1 MDTKKVKWFL
11 IFTFTSSYI
20 LQIIAGENEARGL
33 GPLIM
38 FTPLISCFLVGAD
51 VNEMGWIPKIEG
63 NIKPILIAWL
73 SPVVLDIAGAVLFF
87 VVFPDSFDGTAESWA
102 INYPEEYQMIIEE
115 YGSFGSY
122 VLEQIIKMIMGAF
135 IGMITAIGEEA
146 GWRGF
151 LYPQLKKGFGKIK
164 ALIIGGIIWS
174 FFHFVIIVFYGFNY
188 GLEYIGA
195 PVMGMLVFAVFCIAD
210 GIIADYVYEKTEC
223 IWIPALFHG
232 AINSTGIGILFDNEC
247 HPERSIFGPCI
258 VGMISMLPTVAF
270 AVYLLYKEK
279 YYEREY

>member
-1 MDTKKVKWFL
+1 M
-11 IFTFTSSYI
+11 
-20 LQIIAGENEARGL
+20 
-33 GPLIM
+33 
-38 FTPLISCFLVGAD
+38 
-51 VNEMGWIPKIEG
+51 
-63 NIKPILIAWL
+63 
-73 SPVVLDIAGAVLFF
+73 FF
-87 VVFPDSFDGTAESWA
+87 VVFPDRFDGTAESWA

-115 YGSFGSY
+115 HGSFGSY
-122 VLEQIIKMIMGAF
+122 VLEQIIKMIMGAY

-279 YYEREY
+279 DYEREY

>member
-1 MDTKKVKWFL
+1 MDTKKIKWFL

-20 LQIIAGENEARGL
+20 LQIISGENELREMA
-33 GPLIM
+33 PLIM
-38 FTPLISCFLVGAD
+38 FMPLISCFLVGAD
-51 VNEMGWIPKIEG
+51 VNAMGWIPKIEG

-73 SPVVLDIAGAVLFF
+73 SPVVLDIAGTALFF
-87 VVFPDSFDGTAESWA
+87 IVFPDSFDGTAESWA
-102 INYPEEYQMIIEE
+102 INYPEEYQTIIEE

-210 GIIADYVYEKTEC
+210 GTIADYVYEKTEC
-223 IWIPALFHG
+223 IWVPALFHG

-247 HPERSIFGPCI
+247 HPERSIFGPNL
-258 VGMISMLPTVAF
+258 VGIISMLPTVAF

-279 YYEREY
+279 DYEREY

>member
-20 LQIIAGENEARGL
+20 LQFIAGENELREMA
-33 GPLIM
+33 PLIM
-38 FTPLISCFLVGAD
+38 FTPLIYCFLVGAD
-51 VNEMGWIPKIEG
+51 VKEMGWIPKIEG
-63 NIKPILIAWL
+63 NIKPFLIAWF
-73 SPVVLDIAGAVLFF
+73 SPIVLDIAGAVLFF
-87 VVFPDSFDGTAESWA
+87 VVFPDRFDGTAESWA

-115 YGSFGSY
+115 YGSFGRY
-122 VLEQIIKMIMGAF
+122 VLEQIIKMIMEAF

-247 HPERSIFGPCI
+247 HPERSIFGPDL

-279 YYEREY
+279 DYE

>member
-73 SPVVLDIAGAVLFF
+73 SPVVLDIAGTALFF
-87 VVFPDSFDGTAESWA
+87 IVFPDSFDGTAESWA

-247 HPERSIFGPCI
+247 HPERGIFGPSI
-258 VGMISMLPTVAF
+258 V
-270 AVYLLYKEK
+270 E
-279 YYEREY
+279 